1 MRPPASQPFNLPTN
15 RPSARP
21 TNRPSAYRPTTTR
34 DTIASQPPTDQ
45 PIIPPRFLMPAA
57 VPPSSPTAS
66 STSATAATAEPEDN
80 TNDYSLRTRKLGSSP
95 VPSEIVRSESEPWQ
109 PTTSSAIGLPSPSPP
124 LPPPFL
130 TCATA
135 SHHTTPLSPNRAV
148 RPSDSTESPPT
159 PTTTISPSDR
169 SVATAAGRAFGET
182 VG

>member
-1 MRPPASQPFNLPTN
+1 MDGVYLHVVTYDADGDQETMTWREVE
-15 RPSARP
+15 RSARAHQAYVSYNTDP
-21 TNRPSAYRPTTTR
+21 TATT
-34 DTIASQPPTDQ
+34 PP
-45 PIIPPRFLMPAA
+45 I
-57 VPPSSPTAS
+57 PTAS
-66 STSATAATAEPEDN
+66 STNATAATAEPEDN

-135 SHHTTPLSPNRAV
+135 SHHTTPLSPHRTVQSASQPV
-148 RPSDSTESPPT
+148 SQSVSQPV
-159 PTTTISPSDR
+159 TIIMSPSVR
-169 SVATAAGRAFGET
+169 SAASATDRAFGGT

>member
-1 MRPPASQPFNLPTN
+1 MDGVYLHVVTYDADGDQETMTWREVERFARAHQAYVSYNTDPTATTPP
-15 RPSARP
+15 
-21 TNRPSAYRPTTTR
+21 
-34 DTIASQPPTDQ
+34 I
-45 PIIPPRFLMPAA
+45 
-57 VPPSSPTAS
+57 PTAS
-66 STSATAATAEPEDN
+66 STNATAATAEPEDN

-109 PTTSSAIGLPSPSPP
+109 PTTSPAIGLPSPSPP

-148 RPSDSTESPPT
+148 RPSDSTDPPPT

>member
-1 MRPPASQPFNLPTN
+1 MTWREVERFARAHQAYVSYNTDPTATTPP
-15 RPSARP
+15 
-21 TNRPSAYRPTTTR
+21 
-34 DTIASQPPTDQ
+34 I
-45 PIIPPRFLMPAA
+45 
-57 VPPSSPTAS
+57 PTAS
-66 STSATAATAEPEDN
+66 STNATAATAEPEDN

-148 RPSDSTESPPT
+148 RPSDSTEPPPT

-169 SVATAAGRAFGET
+169 SVATAAGRAFGGT

>member
-1 MRPPASQPFNLPTN
+1 MGSEVERFARAHQAHVSYNTDPTATTPP
-15 RPSARP
+15 
-21 TNRPSAYRPTTTR
+21 
-34 DTIASQPPTDQ
+34 I
-45 PIIPPRFLMPAA
+45 
-57 VPPSSPTAS
+57 PTAS
-66 STSATAATAEPEDN
+66 STNATAATAEPEDN

-95 VPSEIVRSESEPWQ
+95 VPSEIVRSESEPW

-148 RPSDSTESPPT
+148 RPSDSTEPPPT
-159 PTTTISPSDR
+159 PTTTMSLSDR
-169 SVATAAGRAFGET
+169 SVATAAGRAFEGT